1 MKNHILKAYKSVFT
15 DYETAVFN
23 RAYVDVVLAQKYE
36 ANKKLGCLFI
46 GVDNLQEYQNRYGRP
61 GASTIIRKTA
71 DQLRSVLP
79 FVSRYSGNEFVALLP
94 GCNGNLLDWGDLA
107 RLAVSM
113 SPVVIGR
120 DAIKQTVTIGAAS
133 RLPGETIENL
143 IVRADAAA
151 LRGKQKTNCVMI
163 ARPPYGGAA

>member
-15 DYETAVFN
+15 DYETGVFN

-36 ANKKLGCLFI
+36 TNNKLGCLFI
-46 GVDNLQEYQNRYGRP
+46 EIDHLQEHQNRYGRL
-61 GASTIIRKTA
+61 GTSAIIRKTA

-79 FVSRYSGNEFVALLP
+79 RVSRYSGNEFVALLP

-113 SPVVIGR
+113 SPFVIGR
-120 DAIKQTVTIGAAS
+120 DAINQTVTIGAAS
-133 RLPGETIENL
+133 RLAGESIENL
-143 IVRADAAA
+143 IIRADAAA
-151 LRGKQKTNCVMI
+151 LRGKQTTNCVML